1 MKLVTT
7 IAYIGNIAK
16 KDYKASRCC
25 DYSDKFIIDFN
36 ELLDELKWFNFN
48 GFIIHAKS
56 NCIEIFSNHKKH
68 TQKFTSRYFKPQ
80 IINEQIIKDNPNF
93 NYLGSGDTTEDFPEY
108 KMRQKHLP
116 VIITK

>member
-1 MKLVTT
+1 MKTITT
-7 IAYIGNIAK
+7 IEYKGTIAN

-25 DYSDKFIIDFN
+25 DYTDKFIIDFN
-36 ELLDELKWFNFN
+36 QLLEDLKWFNFN
-48 GFIIHAKS
+48 GFIIHPKS
-56 NCIEIFSNHKKH
+56 NCIEIFSNPK
-68 TQKFTSRYFKPQ
+68 TEPNLQ

-93 NYLGSGDTTEDFPEY
+93 NYLDSGDTAENFPEY